1 MELTEFMPYSN
12 ASVDLLLGNVESRIM
27 GPAPVERLDREL
39 NTHVSRHTREIAGG
53 GLANDVRIF
62 NPLDGTFIT
71 GALPSVKRVLRFT
84 GVRFRVRDLRSA
96 GRRLHDWE
104 LGGCV
109 LRDYQEEVVE
119 AAVRRGTGLVDIG
132 TGGGK
137 TALAAAVIARIGRPT
152 LYLVTTRTL
161 LIQTRREL
169 RRYLGIEPGVIGD
182 GERNPEELTVALPQ
196 VLARPEEDVGPWQEG
211 VVIFDEGHHAAA
223 FTWFQLLRRV
233 RARFNFFLTA
243 APFRERGDQAV
254 LDALTGGSLTGG
266 AYSARYLVDRGYAC
280 PVEVRLERCSIRG
293 KMTERRFWDLYE
305 EFIVRNDERNERIVS
320 TTHGHLERGRSVLVL
335 VDRKEHGRRL
345 LGALGE
351 GAAFVHGDRSRSFLR
366 DHVDRF
372 AAGELGCLI
381 ATAGLFQ
388 EGVSI
393 EGIQVLIQAGAL
405 KSRVKVL
412 QSIGRGMRRAP
423 GKDRCI
429 YHDFFDDDSL
439 GTFRAH
445 SLQRLRVMREEGF
458 DVPRVPPREP
468 RADLDEPIPPTWS
481 HVAGTRRFVLLDG
494 DGRLYARGVC
504 LAKEPVPER
513 FCGDCQD
520 PPICA
525 DGGIVRW
532 RDDSV

>member
-1 MELTEFMPYSN
+1 MPYTN
-12 ASVDLLLGNVESRIM
+12 AAVDILIGNVESRVM

-39 NTHVSRHTREIAGG
+39 NPHVTRHSRGDATGR
-53 GLANDVRIF
+53 LVKDVRIF
-62 NPLDGTFIT
+62 NPLDGAFIT
-71 GALPSVKRVLRFT
+71 GALPAVKRVLRAE
-84 GVRFRVRDLRSA
+84 GVRFRVRNLRSP
-96 GRRLHDWE
+96 GRRLHDWKFS
-104 LGGCV
+104 GCV
-109 LRDYQEEVVE
+109 LRDYQREVVE

-137 TALAAAVIARIGRPT
+137 TALAAAIIARIGRPT

-169 RRYLGIEPGVIGD
+169 RRYLALEPGVIGD
-182 GERNPEELTVALPQ
+182 GERKPTELTVALPQ
-196 VLARPEEDVGPWQEG
+196 VLARPEEDVGAWQDG
-211 VVIFDEGHHAAA
+211 VVVFDEGHHAAA

-233 RARFNFFLTA
+233 RARFNFFLSA

-254 LDALTGGSLTGG
+254 LDALAGCSLTGG

-293 KMTERRFWDLYE
+293 EMTERHFWDLYE
-305 EFIVRNDERNERIVS
+305 EFIVANDQRNERIVAVAR
-320 TTHGHLERGRSVLVL
+320 GQLDRGRSVLVL

-345 LGALGE
+345 LRALGD
-351 GAAFVHGDRSRSFLR
+351 GAAFAHGDRSRRFLR
-366 DHVDRF
+366 DRVDRF

-412 QSIGRGMRRAP
+412 QSIGRGMRCAP

-429 YHDFFDDDSL
+429 YHDFFDDDAL
-439 GTFRAH
+439 GVFRAH

-458 DVPRVPPREP
+458 EVPSVPPRRP
-468 RADLDEPIPPTWS
+468 RTDLDEPIPPTWS
-481 HVAGTRRFVLLDG
+481 PVAGTKRFVQVDG
-494 DGRLYARGVC
+494 EGRVHARGVC
-504 LAKEPVPER
+504 LDQQAVPER
-513 FCGDCQD
+513 FCARCEG

-525 DGGIVRW
+525 KGGIVR
-532 RDDSV
+532 